1 MDKIEKPKV
10 ERSGHP
16 AEQKCRAVLSVW
28 TERCSPGEVCR
39 ELGISWNILN
49 QWQERAMEGMLQALQ
64 TRVSVEKGV
73 ALHQRLA
80 VLLEKK
86 SKGNV
91 LERRLAKLQ
100 GSPVAKPV
108 VTREVPAEKK
118 V

>member
-1 MDKIEKPKV
+1 
-10 ERSGHP
+10 
-16 AEQKCRAVLSVW
+16 
-28 TERCSPGEVCR
+28 
-39 ELGISWNILN
+39 
-49 QWQERAMEGMLQALQ
+49 MEGMLQALQ
-64 TRVSVEKGV
+64 TRVPVEKGV

-86 SKGNV
+86 SKGKV